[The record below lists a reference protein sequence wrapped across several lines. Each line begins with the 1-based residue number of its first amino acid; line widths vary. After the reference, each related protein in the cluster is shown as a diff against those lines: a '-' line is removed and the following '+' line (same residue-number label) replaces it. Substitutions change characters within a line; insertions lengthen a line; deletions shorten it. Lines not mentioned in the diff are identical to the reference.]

1 MWKIAIAFIAGV
13 ASAIALVAAFLWF
26 EVQGFQDLIVVPES
40 ERVDASLIVRVP
52 HPVDVMEFASM
63 DSREILERFQF
74 LGETDRAALK
84 TLFDSNIRTKV
95 EFEFKDE
102 DKRRSQAFYIK
113 NGQVG
118 NVFYTSSYRTSVDV
132 ISKES
137 VDPVRLFKI
146 IGFDEPQPETLPP
159 GSP

>member
-40 ERVDASLIVRVP
+40 ERVDASFTVRVP

-84 TLFDSNIRTKV
+84 TLFDSNSHESRIRVQRRRQTSQPGLLHQ
-95 EFEFKDE
+95 ERSGR
-102 DKRRSQAFYIK
+102 KRLLHIFVSNFCRCDLQ
-113 NGQVG
+113 G
-118 NVFYTSSYRTSVDV
+118 
-132 ISKES
+132 
-137 VDPVRLFKI
+137 VR
-146 IGFDEPQPETLPP
+146 
-159 GSP
+159 